1 MSIWGTILGGAAG
14 FALGGPLGA
23 LLGASVGHALGGGM
37 TGKIGRAGREA
48 TAQIT
53 FTIAVIALSAKM
65 AKADGQV
72 TRDEV
77 EAFKEVFRVPPH
89 ELRNVGRVFDMAK
102 QDTAGYEAYAK
113 QVANM
118 FKGEPQVLEDL
129 LGALCHIAK
138 ADGIIHPGELEY
150 LENVARI
157 FGFSDQAYESI
168 KASFL
173 GATESSPY
181 TILGVD
187 PDIPDN
193 ELKSAYRRLV
203 KEHHPDRLI
212 AKGLPKEFIEVAN
225 ERLAAI
231 NTAYDKIEKI
241 RGLK

>member
-37 TGKIGRAGREA
+37 AGKIGRAGREA

-77 EAFKEVFRVPPH
+77 EAFKEVFHVPPH
-89 ELRNVGRVFDMAK
+89 EMRNVGRVFDMAK
-102 QDTAGYEAYAK
+102 QDTAGYQAYAR
-113 QVANM
+113 QVANL
-118 FKGEPQVLEDL
+118 FQENPQVLEDL

-138 ADGIIHPGELEY
+138 ADGVIHPGEEEY
-150 LENVARI
+150 LENVAGI
-157 FGFSDQAYESI
+157 FGFSGQAYESI
-168 KASFL
+168 KACHL
-173 GATESSPY
+173 GATEASPY
-181 TILGVD
+181 TIMGID
-187 PDIPDN
+187 PDVSDE
-193 ELKSAYRRLV
+193 ELKKTYRQLV

-241 RGLK
+241 RNLK

>member
-37 TGKIGRAGREA
+37 AGRVSRAGREA

-72 TRDEV
+72 TRDEID
-77 EAFKEVFRVPPH
+77 AFKEVFHVPPH

-113 QVANM
+113 QVADL
-118 FKGEPQVLEDL
+118 FKDDPQVLEDL

-138 ADGIIHPGELEY
+138 ADGVVHPGEEAY
-150 LENVARI
+150 LGRVAEI
-157 FGFSDQAYESI
+157 FGFTGQKFESI
-168 KASFL
+168 KACYL
-173 GATESSPY
+173 GETEASPY
-181 TILGVD
+181 TVLGVD
-187 PDIPDN
+187 PDVPDD
-193 ELKSAYRRLV
+193 ELKATYRRLV

-212 AKGLPKEFIEVAN
+212 ARGLPEEFIEVAN

-231 NTAYDKIEKI
+231 NDAYAKIEKM
-241 RGLK
+241 RALN

>member
-37 TGKIGRAGREA
+37 AGKIGHAGREA

-77 EAFKEVFRVPPH
+77 EAFKEVFHVPPH
-89 ELRNVGRVFDMAK
+89 EMRNVGRVFDMAK

-118 FKGEPQVLEDL
+118 FKDDPQVLEDL
-129 LGALCHIAK
+129 MGALCYIAK
-138 ADGIIHPGELEY
+138 ADGIIHPGEVEY

-157 FGFSDQAYESI
+157 FGFSGQAYESI
-168 KASFL
+168 KACYM
-173 GATESSPY
+173 GTTEASPY
-181 TILGVD
+181 TVMGID
-187 PDIPDN
+187 PDVSNDD
-193 ELKSAYRRLV
+193 LKSTYRRLV

-231 NTAYDKIEKI
+231 NSAYDKIEEI